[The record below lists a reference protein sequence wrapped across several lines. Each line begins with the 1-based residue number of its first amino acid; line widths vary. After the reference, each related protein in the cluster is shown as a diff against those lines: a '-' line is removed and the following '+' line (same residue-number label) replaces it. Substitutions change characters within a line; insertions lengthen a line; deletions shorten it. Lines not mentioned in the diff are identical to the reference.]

1 MQRKLSNNM
10 KLLKALGNGP
20 KTQAELMR
28 ETKVKNTYQ
37 IVADLVKKGL
47 VTKENGLVTRK
58 LTLQEPNKKPEPV
71 SKVVPNEHLDRI
83 AMLKD
88 EIDNI
93 EDGIRALS
101 IARSYLLRR
110 CQEESKNA

>member
-1 MQRKLSNNM
+1 MRRKLSNNM
-10 KLLKALGNGP
+10 KLLKALENGP

-37 IVADLVKKGL
+37 IVSDLVKKGL
-47 VTKENGLVTRK
+47 VTKENGLVARK
-58 LTLQEPNKKPEPV
+58 STLQEPKEKLAP
-71 SKVVPNEHLDRI
+71 KVVPNEHVDRI

-101 IARSYLLRR
+101 ITRNYLMRR
-110 CQEESKNA
+110 CQEESRNV

>member
-37 IVADLVKKGL
+37 IVADLKKKNL
-47 VTKENGLVTRK
+47 CSWIPASMCICILRK
-58 LTLQEPNKKPEPV
+58 KL
-71 SKVVPNEHLDRI
+71 H
-83 AMLKD
+83 
-88 EIDNI
+88 
-93 EDGIRALS
+93 
-101 IARSYLLRR
+101 
-110 CQEESKNA
+110 

>member
-58 LTLQEPNKKPEPV
+58 STYKN
-71 SKVVPNEHLDRI
+71 RI
-83 AMLKD
+83 KSPS
-88 EIDNI
+88 
-93 EDGIRALS
+93 R
-101 IARSYLLRR
+101 
-110 CQEESKNA
+110 

>member
-1 MQRKLSNNM
+1 M

-47 VTKENGLVTRK
+47 VTKENGLIK
-58 LTLQEPNKKPEPV
+58 LNGLPVAIDETTKASGEEMKPKPKSEIIKTLRGEVE
-71 SKVVPNEHLDRI
+71 
-83 AMLKD
+83 
-88 EIDNI
+88 NI
-93 EDGIRALS
+93 QDGIRSLMM
-101 IARSYLLRR
+101 ARSYLLRR
-110 CQEESKNA
+110 IEEEKRDA

>member
-47 VTKENGLVTRK
+47 
-58 LTLQEPNKKPEPV
+58 
-71 SKVVPNEHLDRI
+71 
-83 AMLKD
+83 
-88 EIDNI
+88 
-93 EDGIRALS
+93 
-101 IARSYLLRR
+101 
-110 CQEESKNA
+110 

>member
-37 IVADLVKKGL
+37 IVADLKKKNLCTHGYRQ
-47 VTKENGLVTRK
+47 VCASAYSERNC
-58 LTLQEPNKKPEPV
+58 
-71 SKVVPNEHLDRI
+71 
-83 AMLKD
+83 
-88 EIDNI
+88 IDK
-93 EDGIRALS
+93 
-101 IARSYLLRR
+101 Y
-110 CQEESKNA
+110 

>member
-37 IVADLVKKGL
+37 IVADLKLRKACVHGYR
-47 VTKENGLVTRK
+47 NGYGDICSNPTR
-58 LTLQEPNKKPEPV
+58 TC
-71 SKVVPNEHLDRI
+71 
-83 AMLKD
+83 
-88 EIDNI
+88 IDKY
-93 EDGIRALS
+93 RAG
-101 IARSYLLRR
+101 
-110 CQEESKNA
+110 E

>member
-37 IVADLVKKGL
+37 IVADLKLRKNLCL
-47 VTKENGLVTRK
+47 VDTKENGYVHLAVTPTR
-58 LTLQEPNKKPEPV
+58 NCIDKKPKPSE
-71 SKVVPNEHLDRI
+71 VVPSLN
-83 AMLKD
+83 
-88 EIDNI
+88 
-93 EDGIRALS
+93 
-101 IARSYLLRR
+101 
-110 CQEESKNA
+110 Q

>member
-37 IVADLVKKGL
+37 IVADLKKKNL
-47 VTKENGLVTRK
+47 VFMDTGKYVHLHTR
-58 LTLQEPNKKPEPV
+58 NC
-71 SKVVPNEHLDRI
+71 R
-83 AMLKD
+83 
-88 EIDNI
+88 
-93 EDGIRALS
+93 
-101 IARSYLLRR
+101 
-110 CQEESKNA
+110 